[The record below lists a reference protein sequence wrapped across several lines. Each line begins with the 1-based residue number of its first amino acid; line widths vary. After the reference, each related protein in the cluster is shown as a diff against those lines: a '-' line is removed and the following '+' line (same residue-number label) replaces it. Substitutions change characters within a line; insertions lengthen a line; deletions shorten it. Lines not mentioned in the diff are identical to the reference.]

1 MEIAMNGQERRKGII
16 HTLTTTGQP
25 ISGTKLAEEFGV
37 SRQVIVQDIALLRS
51 EKHNIIS
58 TTQGYLISGADNG
71 RVRRRIAVKHS
82 RQEIAKELN
91 IIVDFG
97 GKVLDVIVEHPVY
110 GEISATL
117 IISNRKDVKEFVH
130 KIEHQKGIPLL
141 AIADGVHTHTVE
153 ADSAEI
159 LDEIEEELQREG
171 FGSR

>member
-1 MEIAMNGQERRKGII
+1 MNGQERRKGII

-25 ISGTKLAEEFGV
+25 IPGTKLAETFGV

-58 TTQGYLISGADNG
+58 TTQGYLIAGADNG

-91 IIVDFG
+91 TIVDFG

-110 GEISATL
+110 GEISAVL

-130 KIEHQKGIPLL
+130 KIENQKGIPLL
-141 AIADGVHTHTVE
+141 AIADGAHIHTVE
-153 ADSAEI
+153 ADSEEI
-159 LDEIEEELQREG
+159 LNEIEEELAQEG
-171 FGSR
+171 FCKKI